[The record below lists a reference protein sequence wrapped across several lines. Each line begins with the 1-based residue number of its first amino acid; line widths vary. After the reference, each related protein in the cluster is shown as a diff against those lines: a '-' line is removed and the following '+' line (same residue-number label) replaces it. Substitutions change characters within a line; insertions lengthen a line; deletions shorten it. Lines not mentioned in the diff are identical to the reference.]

1 MSEPVDETVDL
12 RGVRIKVQQAGEGA
26 PLLFLHGAG
35 GRNWT
40 ALHKRLAYKFRVI
53 APEHPGFGRSPIP
66 DWMNSVGD
74 LAFFYLD
81 LMEAMDLRGVHLAGH
96 SLGGWT
102 AGEIAIR
109 NTSRISSLTLMAP
122 AGVAAPDAPFGDIFL
137 WSTEQATRAQF
148 HNQALAEKRLAAP
161 ADLDLLLHNKTTVA
175 RLAWSPRLS
184 NPQLPYWLHRID
196 KPTLFVWGR
205 EDRIVPYACA
215 KPWLARVPQGELV
228 TLEECGH
235 AIHNE
240 KPDEAADAIEA
251 FLAKA
256 AG

>member
-1 MSEPVDETVDL
+1 MSEPVDQVLDV
-12 RGVRIKVQQAGEGA
+12 RGVQIKVQQAGTGA

-40 ALHKRLAYKFRVI
+40 SLHRRLANDFRVI
-53 APEHPGFGRSPIP
+53 SPEHPGFGRSPIP
-66 DWMNSVGD
+66 EWMNSVGD

-81 LMEAMDLRGVHLAGH
+81 LMEAMDLQGVHLAGH

-109 NTSRISSLTLMAP
+109 NTSHLASLTLMAP
-122 AGVAAPDAPFGDIFL
+122 AGVAVPEAPFGDIFL

-148 HNQALAEKRLAAP
+148 FDQTLAEKRLAAP
-161 ADLDLLLHNKTTVA
+161 ADLDLILHNKTAVA

-184 NPQLPYWLHRID
+184 NPQLPFWLHRVD

-215 KPWLARVPQGELV
+215 QPWQAHVPQSRLV
-228 TLEECGH
+228 TLDGCGH

-240 KPDEAADAIEA
+240 KPDEAADAIIS
-251 FLAKA
+251 FLKTAP
-256 AG
+256 

>member
-1 MSEPVDETVDL
+1 MSEPVDQVIDV
-12 RGVRIKVQQAGEGA
+12 RGVQIKVQQAGSGA

-40 ALHKRLAYKFRVI
+40 ALHRRLSSDFRVI

-81 LMEAMDLRGVHLAGH
+81 LMEAMDLHGVHLAGH

-109 NTSRISSLTLMAP
+109 NTSRLATLTLMAP
-122 AGVAAPDAPFGDIFL
+122 AGVAVPEAPFGDIFL
-137 WSTEQATRAQF
+137 WSPEQATRAQF
-148 HNQALAEKRLAAP
+148 FNQALAEKRLAAP
-161 ADLDLLLHNKTTVA
+161 ADLDLALHNKTAVA

-184 NPQLPYWLHRID
+184 NPQLPFWLHRIN

-215 KPWLARVPQGELV
+215 QPWRARVPHSQLV
-228 TLEECGH
+228 TLDECGH

-240 KPDEAADAIEA
+240 KPDDAADAIIS
-251 FLAKA
+251 FLQTAS
-256 AG
+256 